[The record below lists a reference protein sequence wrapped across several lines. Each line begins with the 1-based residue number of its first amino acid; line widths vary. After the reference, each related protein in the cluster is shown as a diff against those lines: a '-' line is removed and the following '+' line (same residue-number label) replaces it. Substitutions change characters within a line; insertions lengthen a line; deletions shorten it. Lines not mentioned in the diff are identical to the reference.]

1 MNKCIDE
8 TIRPSWRE
16 YFKQLTELTATRSSC
31 NKLHVGCI
39 LVNNNR
45 IVAQGY
51 NGFLPSCPH
60 KSHIVNGHEIATIH
74 AEQNTILD
82 CAKRGVSCNECVAYI
97 THYPCIICTRL
108 LLASGIESIKYLHDY
123 KNDPLVTVFT
133 NQLDV
138 SVEKMPI

>member
-1 MNKCIDE
+1 MITRLNWD
-8 TIRPSWRE
+8 S
-16 YFKQLTELTATRSSC
+16 YFTEIAQVTAKRSAC
-31 NKLHVGCI
+31 ERLQVGCV
-39 LVNNNR
+39 LVKDKR
-45 IVAQGY
+45 IISQGY
-51 NGFLPSCPH
+51 NGFLPGCPH
-60 KSHIVNGHEIATIH
+60 QSIIRNDHEEATVH
-74 AEQNTILD
+74 AEQNAIAD
-82 CAKRGVSCNECVAYI
+82 CAKRGVSCKGSVAYI